1 MEVVTSFLSSMVAKI
16 GLMAIFGGLAH
27 AINAHR
33 EGKSRNASDFILLAI
48 MSSFFGFIIGF
59 IGMSLFKENIYI
71 LMAMSGVGGWLGV
84 ESKTLLQSW
93 LGSILTKK

>member
-1 MEVVTSFLSSMVAKI
+1 MAAKI

-33 EGKSRNASDFILLAI
+33 EGKSRTPADFILLTL

-59 IGMSLFKENIYI
+59 IGLSLFKENIYAI
-71 LMAMSGVGGWLGV
+71 MAMSGVGGWLGV
-84 ESKTLLQSW
+84 ESKTMLSAW
-93 LGSILTKK
+93 LSTFLNKK